1 MELAELVN
9 AIQVVE
15 IAAKTRLAA
24 IRGMARAAHWGEAG
38 IELETGGH
46 FFKIFVSN
54 NVEINYS
61 QFLAGAD
68 KKFNKEGVRLGF
80 MITRLL

>member
-1 MELAELVN
+1 MGTYLQYYFSEFWSLM
-9 AIQVVE
+9 VE
-15 IAAKTRLAA
+15 WNPTVYGWRDSFNSFST
-24 IRGMARAAHWGEAG
+24 G

-46 FFKIFVSN
+46 FFKIFVTN
-54 NVEINYS
+54 NVKINYS

-68 KKFNKEGVRLGF
+68 KKFGKDNVRLGF